1 MAQSL
6 CKIYLYVIF
15 HIKTTSPQVSKE
27 HLPRLHAYVGQ
38 LVNSTGC
45 NVICIG
51 GTENHV
57 HALLLLS
64 STVSVAHLLE
74 EMKRNSSR
82 WLKTVSP
89 IYDNFSWQGGYAA
102 FSVSQSVVDKTIEY
116 INNQLEHH
124 KKRTYREEYL
134 EFLELYNIK
143 YNERF
148 VLSD

>member
-6 CKIYLYVIF
+6 CKIYLHVIF
-15 HIKTTSPQVSKE
+15 HTKTTCPKVSTE
-27 HLPRLHAYVGQ
+27 HLPRLHAYIGQ
-38 LVNSTGC
+38 LVNNTGC

-51 GTENHV
+51 GTENHI

-64 STVSVAHLLE
+64 NTISVAHLLE

-82 WLKTVSP
+82 WLKTLSP
-89 IYDNFSWQGGYAA
+89 TYEKFAWQGGYAA
-102 FSVSQSVVDKTIEY
+102 FSVSQSVVAKTIEY
-116 INNQLEHH
+116 INCQHEHH
-124 KKRTYREEYL
+124 KKKTFREEYL

-143 YNERF
+143 YDERF